1 MAHSISG
8 NGDTFIIRVYDR
20 LDANSAPEIEDEI
33 VDKLDGVT
41 DLTVDLQ
48 GVNYVSSLGLRLLLS
63 LQKRMYKQGDMRVIN
78 VCDSVMELLED
89 TGFTQLMAISP
100 AGSNAS
106 M

>member
-8 NGDTFIIRVYDR
+8 NGDTLIIRVYDR

-33 VDKLDGVT
+33 ADKLDGVT

-100 AGSNAS
+100 AGSNSS

>member
-8 NGDTFIIRVYDR
+8 NGDTLIIRVYDR

-33 VDKLDGVT
+33 VDKFDGVT

-100 AGSNAS
+100 AGSNSS